1 MPTTA
6 IAIAIS
12 LAIGG
17 AAGAG
22 ATAIAISYAPS
33 RSICA
38 DAAAAHAMQ
47 DFSRYQPLPT
57 TGGKGF

>member
-1 MPTTA
+1 MMQITT

-12 LAIGG
+12 LAVGG

-33 RSICA
+33 AQICNNA
-38 DAAAAHAMQ
+38 PSRAMH
-47 DFSRYQPLPT
+47 DFSRFQPVPT

>member
-1 MPTTA
+1 MQTTA

-22 ATAIAISYAPS
+22 ATVIAISYAPS
-33 RSICA
+33 SPVCA
-38 DAAAAHAMQ
+38 DAVPHAMK
-47 DFSRYQPLPT
+47 DFSRFQPLPT
-57 TGGKGF
+57 TGSKSF